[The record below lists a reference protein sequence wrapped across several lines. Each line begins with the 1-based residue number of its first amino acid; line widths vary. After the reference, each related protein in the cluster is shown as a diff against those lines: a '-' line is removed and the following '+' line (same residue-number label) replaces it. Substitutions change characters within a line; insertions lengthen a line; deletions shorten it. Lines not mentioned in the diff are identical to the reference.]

1 MKKETAAEQLHDST
15 PKNAIAAGI
24 VLFLAVIL
32 GIAWMNSP
40 LNESYHWLVEFEY
53 LTAAA
58 IAFFFFSIGIELRQ
72 EFRDGSLSHPRKALV
87 PILATFGG
95 MALPALI
102 FTTINAGTDAAE
114 GWAIPMSTD
123 VAFALAV
130 LAIAGKFLPKQVRM
144 FLLTV
149 AVVDDA
155 TSILIIATFFSS
167 SLNILSL
174 VSLTGVTLGLVL
186 PLRKNV
192 LHKIQP
198 AVTFVALPTF
208 ALLSSGVILHNADVG
223 AMLNSSITIGVLTA
237 MILGKPIGVFGTAFL
252 VTKLK
257 IGKLAQ
263 GLHWADLAAIAPLF
277 GMCFTVA
284 MLFTDLSF
292 GTTDDRHLFAT
303 LSVLIGNLTAGLLG
317 FAALK
322 IRSRQYEQR

>member
-1 MKKETAAEQLHDST
+1 MSKQSPAEQLHDAT

-24 VLFLAVIL
+24 VLFSAVAL
-32 GIAWMNSP
+32 GIIWMNSP
-40 LNESYHWLVEFEY
+40 LHESYHWLVEFEY
-53 LTAAA
+53 FTAAA
-58 IAFFFFSIGIELRQ
+58 IMFFFFSIGIELRQ
-72 EFRDGSLSHPRKALV
+72 EFSDGSLSHPRKALV

-95 MALPALI
+95 MALPAFI
-102 FTTINAGTDAAE
+102 FSLVNMGTDAAE

-130 LAIAGKFLPKQVRM
+130 LAIAGKFMPKRVRM

-155 TSILIIATFFSS
+155 TSILILAIFFSS

-174 VSLTGVTLGLVL
+174 VSLTGVTLGLTL
-186 PLRKNV
+186 PFGKRV

-198 AVTFVALPTF
+198 IVTFVALPTF
-208 ALLSSGVILHNADVG
+208 ALLSSGVILHDANFGEMAT
-223 AMLNSSITIGVLTA
+223 STITIGVLAA
-237 MILGKPIGVFGTAFL
+237 MLIGKPVGVLGTAWL

-257 IGKLAQ
+257 IGKLTD
-263 GLHWADLAAIAPLF
+263 GLRWADLAAIAPLF

-284 MLFTDLSF
+284 MLFTDLSY

-303 LSVLIGNLTAGLLG
+303 ISVLVGNVTAGLIG
-317 FAALK
+317 FIALR
-322 IRSRQYEQR
+322 IRSRAYEQR